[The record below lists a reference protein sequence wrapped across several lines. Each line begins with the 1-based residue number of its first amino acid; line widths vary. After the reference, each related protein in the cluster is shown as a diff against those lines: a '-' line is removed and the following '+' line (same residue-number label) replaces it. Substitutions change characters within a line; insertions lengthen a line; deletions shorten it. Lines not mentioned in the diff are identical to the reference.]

1 VSIKVCNR
9 QLAGNHL
16 TTELKQNQP
25 LTVPTLSLAGDS
37 DDLTPRRA
45 RAGGPGVSQCA
56 AHIVNLIVRDGLQ
69 EVDQSIKR
77 VRAAVRYIKNGTSR
91 LVKFKEIAQEENV
104 DRKAFLQGY

>member
-1 VSIKVCNR
+1 MSIKVCNR

-45 RAGGPGVSQCA
+45 RAGGPGVSHFGHDQPQHRVGKPLKRVA
-56 AHIVNLIVRDGLQ
+56 ADFVAAAVVARRVGNGKSGGVVRD
-69 EVDQSIKR
+69 EVIG
-77 VRAAVRYIKNGTSR
+77 VWPG
-91 LVKFKEIAQEENV
+91 
-104 DRKAFLQGY
+104 GP

>member
-1 VSIKVCNR
+1 MSIKVCNR

-45 RAGGPGVSQCA
+45 RAGGPGVSHLVSKPSIFGDFHYGAISEAIVADSSA
-56 AHIVNLIVRDGLQ
+56 A
-69 EVDQSIKR
+69 
-77 VRAAVRYIKNGTSR
+77 
-91 LVKFKEIAQEENV
+91 
-104 DRKAFLQGY
+104 